1 MIFSC
6 GSDDSDLVVSY
17 EERAT
22 TALNQSPETNPLEDS
37 SLFFSDLS
45 YGTAE
50 RNTYDILLP
59 KDGASIGVVI
69 FFHGGSFLFN
79 DKSDT
84 YEAPFDD
91 IIKNLISQKVAI
103 VNANYSYLTSTNSSG
118 VLTSLSD
125 GTLLLNHIRSLASS
139 LDIDTNKIILGGAS
153 SGAGIA
159 LWNGLQAENNA
170 GVLGI
175 VAIETQSTYNL
186 YKWESLFMDL
196 SIDTITQSS
205 TEFQTLFSLFYGG
218 VVPTQEQLD
227 AVDFINFIDSTDPD
241 LYLFNTAGNTI
252 LKCRR
257 FSRPK
262 RFISQ
267 QSPYGCVAGES
278 DSRRIGKQW
287 RLPRNSRCFCF
298 TYFDEINYS
307 SSFLPLTDTPE
318 SDRNNPS
325 IGFLCWLE
333 LLPKRMMLKYL

>member
-1 MIFSC
+1 
-6 GSDDSDLVVSY
+6 
-17 EERAT
+17 
-22 TALNQSPETNPLEDS
+22 
-37 SLFFSDLS
+37 
-45 YGTAE
+45 
-50 RNTYDILLP
+50 
-59 KDGASIGVVI
+59 
-69 FFHGGSFLFN
+69 LFN

-159 LWNGLQAENNA
+159 LWNGLQAEHNA

-196 SIDTITQSS
+196 SIDAIIQSS

-241 LYLFNTAGNTI
+241 LYLFNTAGNSFLNEDGTIDLNVLYHSRIHTDALRGKAIAEELENSGGYQETPDAFVLRI
-252 LKCRR
+252 LK
-257 FSRPK
+257 
-262 RFISQ
+262 Q
-267 QSPYGCVAGES
+267 
-278 DSRRIGKQW
+278 
-287 RLPRNSRCFCF
+287 
-298 TYFDEINYS
+298 
-307 SSFLPLTDTPE
+307 
-318 SDRNNPS
+318 
-325 IGFLCWLE
+325 
-333 LLPKRMMLKYL
+333 